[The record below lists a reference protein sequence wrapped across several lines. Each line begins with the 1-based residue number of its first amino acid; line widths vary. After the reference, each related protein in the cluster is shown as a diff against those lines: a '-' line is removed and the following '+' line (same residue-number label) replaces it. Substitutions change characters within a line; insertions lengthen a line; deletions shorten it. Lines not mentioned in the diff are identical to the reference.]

1 MERLP
6 AAAQGQRP
14 NIVVERKL
22 DELCASIDNAM
33 SCPRPRST
41 DAEKRLVDE
50 IKTKTDFL
58 RSLLVAEGEC
68 HGDARPAYLAEAEA
82 HFAVLETAFN
92 QWARRGADAPAAEEE
107 MEEQPEEEDGCSRSE
122 CSCNDSCQEAAGDAV
137 DDADRV
143 AVEAL
148 IDVTPDAT
156 DRKRDSLVTCEEVA
170 SDVVAKKSESQR
182 QAVVDDAS
190 AKKRN
195 AEHQNAAETKR
206 SWWRRSATWC
216 GAMVTVAVVAV
227 GLAVEFAAV
236 AHHNV
241 SVYVVPT

>member
-6 AAAQGQRP
+6 AAAQGQLP

-22 DELCASIDNAM
+22 DELCASLDSAM
-33 SCPRPRST
+33 SCPRLRSP

-58 RSLLVAEGEC
+58 RSLLVAEQEFYGN
-68 HGDARPAYLAEAEA
+68 ARPGYLAEAKA
-82 HFAVLETAFN
+82 RFTVLETAFN
-92 QWARRGADAPAAEEE
+92 QWARPGADAPAAEEE
-107 MEEQPEEEDGCSRSE
+107 MEDGCSRSE
-122 CSCNDSCQEAAGDAV
+122 CSCNDSCQEAAGDAE
-137 DDADRV
+137 DDADRL

-156 DRKRDSLVTCEEVA
+156 DRKRDSVVTCEEVA
-170 SDVVAKKSESQR
+170 PDAVAKKSESER

-195 AEHQNAAETKR
+195 AEHQSTAEAKR
-206 SWWRRSATWC
+206 SWWRRSAAWC
-216 GAMVTVAVVAV
+216 GAAVAVVAV
-227 GLAVEFAAV
+227 GLAVELTAV

-241 SVYVVPT
+241 SVCVVPT